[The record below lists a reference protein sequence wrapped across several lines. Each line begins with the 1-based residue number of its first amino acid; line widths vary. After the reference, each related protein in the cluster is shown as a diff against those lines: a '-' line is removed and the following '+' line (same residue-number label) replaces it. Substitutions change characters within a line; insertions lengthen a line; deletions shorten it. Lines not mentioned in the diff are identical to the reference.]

1 MGLLQAFSAKVYFNE
16 PFFKVTITP
25 YQARNIH
32 LSYMGILGD
41 THVLGLIVA
50 IQAQVGGPHELIK
63 IILYLFHLNMKH
75 LLMHFSN

>member
-1 MGLLQAFSAKVYFNE
+1 
-16 PFFKVTITP
+16 
-25 YQARNIH
+25 
-32 LSYMGILGD
+32 MGILGD